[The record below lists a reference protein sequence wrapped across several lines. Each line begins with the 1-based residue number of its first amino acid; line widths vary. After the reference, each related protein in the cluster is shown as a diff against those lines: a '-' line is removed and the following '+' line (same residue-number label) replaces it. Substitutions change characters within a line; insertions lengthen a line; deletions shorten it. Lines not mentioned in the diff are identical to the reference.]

1 MFLVGITGG
10 IASGKST
17 AANIFKHNQIP
28 VIDADVF
35 ARLIVQPGQQAW
47 KEIYDAFGNE
57 VFFEDGQLNREAL
70 GKIIFSDINRRKV
83 LNKITH
89 PKIQRL
95 MFWDVLKYFKN
106 GHKFVALDIPLLFET
121 GTLLPFLH
129 KIITVSCD
137 EKIQMERLMKRNGY
151 NEEEAKQ
158 RIVSQMP
165 LSEKCYRSHFVIDN
179 SATTDETRKQVE
191 KIVSHLQASKHHI
204 QVRIYLGICLTIFC
218 GLCGLFSFLGYKLFT
233 YRS

>member
-17 AANIFKHNQIP
+17 TANIFKENQIP

-47 KEIYDAFGNE
+47 KEIHEAFGNR
-57 VFFEDGQLNREAL
+57 VFLEDGQLNRDAL
-70 GKIIFSDINRRKV
+70 
-83 LNKITH
+83 
-89 PKIQRL
+89 
-95 MFWDVLKYFKN
+95 
-106 GHKFVALDIPLLFET
+106 GHKFVVLDIPLLFET

-137 EKIQMERLMKRNGY
+137 ERIQVQRLMERNAY

-158 RIVSQMP
+158 RIASQMP
-165 LSEKCYRSHFVIDN
+165 LSEKCHRSHFVVDN
-179 SATTDETRKQVE
+179 SATTDETRMQVE
-191 KIVSHLQASKHHI
+191 KILSYLQASNHHI
-204 QVRIYLGICLTIFC
+204 QVRIYLGVCLTIFC

-233 YRS
+233 YKS

>member
-1 MFLVGITGG
+1 
-10 IASGKST
+10 
-17 AANIFKHNQIP
+17 
-28 VIDADVF
+28 
-35 ARLIVQPGQQAW
+35 
-47 KEIYDAFGNE
+47 
-57 VFFEDGQLNREAL
+57 
-70 GKIIFSDINRRKV
+70 
-83 LNKITH
+83 
-89 PKIQRL
+89 
-95 MFWDVLKYFKN
+95 
-106 GHKFVALDIPLLFET
+106 
-121 GTLLPFLH
+121 
-129 KIITVSCD
+129 
-137 EKIQMERLMKRNGY
+137 MERLMKRNGY